1 MVPVFK
7 NVGEMSTAKNYSTV
21 SLLSVVVSKV
31 FEKSVI
37 GCCVI
42 NLYVPFRVG
51 GVFPL
56 LVKIN
61 NKHIIQLLLIKVV
74 VHYIGHYLIYIDSIY
89 ILLGLK
95 KVVLTLK
102 LSRRY

>member
-1 MVPVFK
+1 MIK
-7 NVGEMSTAKNYSTV
+7 LKTK
-21 SLLSVVVSKV
+21 
-31 FEKSVI
+31 EKYKKGKI
-37 GCCVI
+37 VI

-74 VHYIGHYLIYIDSIY
+74 VHYIGHYLIYIDSVY
-89 ILLGLK
+89 ILLGLLI
-95 KVVLTLK
+95 VNN
-102 LSRRY
+102 LSG